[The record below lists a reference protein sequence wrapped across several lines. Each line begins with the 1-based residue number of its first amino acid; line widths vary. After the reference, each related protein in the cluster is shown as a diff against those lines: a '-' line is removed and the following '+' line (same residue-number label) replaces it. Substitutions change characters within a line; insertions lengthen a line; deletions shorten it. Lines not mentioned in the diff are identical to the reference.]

1 MQKGILYLVPTPI
14 GNLGD
19 MTYRG
24 VEILKSVDI
33 IAAEDTRTSTKL
45 LKHYEIKN
53 KLISYHKFNERKQ
66 SDILISLLSEGKNV
80 AIITDAGT
88 PGISDPANI
97 IVKEA
102 IEHNIQVCCLPGASA
117 VITALAASGLN
128 TDTFTFAGFLPA
140 KKKDRDNL
148 LKALEKLP
156 HTIVLYEASHRI
168 IDTLKELAEVFG
180 SRECVIARELSK
192 LYETYLRGKL
202 SDLAYA
208 SDMETR
214 GEFVILIEGRKEQ
227 PLTDAELIRI
237 ISDEAKQ
244 GIALKELSS
253 KVSDITGINRNRI
266 YKLALALKKCNESV

>member
-80 AIITDAGT
+80 AIITDSGT

>member
-1 MQKGILYLVPTPI
+1 
-14 GNLGD
+14 

-80 AIITDAGT
+80 AIITDSGT